1 MRAKTVGG
9 GRVNRSRQGRLKIQ
23 LRFRV
28 ELILAK
34 AFVKPHQSQEQTQED
49 DAQGDEQM
57 FDVAPPFPPVL
68 LRK

>member
-1 MRAKTVGG
+1 MVE
-9 GRVNRSRQGRLKIQ
+9 RSRQGRLEIQ

-28 ELILAK
+28 ELILAH
-34 AFVKPHQSQEQTQED
+34 AFVDPHQSQEQTHED
-49 DAQGDEQM
+49 NAQGDEKM